1 MLCSVCSQKPT
12 IGSYFDPVES
22 ILYYHL
28 CLVPLVVY
36 SLQTFKLKFY
46 INFSST
52 MPHVSPTLKTCVILA
67 IISKSEAVAVVS
79 CIFFK
84 PLAPMPTASGFKI
97 VITQGRLL
105 CQKYNSVLK
114 MKYFAW

>member
-1 MLCSVCSQKPT
+1 
-12 IGSYFDPVES
+12 
-22 ILYYHL
+22 
-28 CLVPLVVY
+28 
-36 SLQTFKLKFY
+36 
-46 INFSST
+46 
-52 MPHVSPTLKTCVILA
+52 
-67 IISKSEAVAVVS
+67 VVS